1 MKALSKLL
9 NRNLRTKSAIIEEKH
24 GLYCEKCQNTY
35 DWYKFEGG
43 KEFKHGC
50 ECELIEIGKKE
61 RAYNNQKKLNALFSQ
76 FEIND
81 DLKDATV
88 NKFEVNN
95 EMQQYAKETAIEYIN
110 TFNTAKGKSLI
121 LQGTYGTGK
130 THLAYAIAKAIK
142 QQGYSVTFM
151 HIPHLMERIKAT
163 YNKNSTETT
172 EELVEMLSEVDLLVL
187 DDIGTENTPH
197 ALSKLY
203 SIIDNRLGMNN
214 IYTTNLMNKELNQNT
229 DWQRINSRMQNNA
242 RRVVMIG
249 EDYRGKEAW

>member
-1 MKALSKLL
+1 MKPLKNLL
-9 NRNLRTKSAIIEEKH
+9 KRNLKTKSAIIEEKH

-88 NKFEVNN
+88 NKYEVNN

-249 EDYRGKEAW
+249 EDYRGKDAW

>member
-1 MKALSKLL
+1 MKALSDLAK
-9 NRNLRTKSAIIEEKH
+9 RNLKTKSAIVEEKH

-35 DWYKFEGG
+35 DWYKFESG

-61 RAYNNQKKLNALFSQ
+61 RAYNKQKKLNALFNQ

-81 DLKDATV
+81 DLQNATV
-88 NKFEVNN
+88 KGYKVTN

-110 TFNTAKGKSLI
+110 TFNAAKGKSLI

-130 THLAYAIAKAIK
+130 THLAYAIAKAVK
-142 QQGYSVTFM
+142 AKGYSVVFM
-151 HIPHLMERIKAT
+151 HVPHLMERIKAT
-163 YNKNSTETT
+163 YNKSSTETT
-172 EELVEMLSEVDLLVL
+172 EELVEMLSNVDLLVL

-197 ALSKLY
+197 ALSKIY
-203 SIIDNRLGMNN
+203 SIVDNRLGMNN
-214 IYTTNLMNKELNQNT
+214 IYTTNLTNSQLNQNI

-242 RRVVMIG
+242 RRVKMIG
-249 EDYRGKEAW
+249 EDYRGNDAW